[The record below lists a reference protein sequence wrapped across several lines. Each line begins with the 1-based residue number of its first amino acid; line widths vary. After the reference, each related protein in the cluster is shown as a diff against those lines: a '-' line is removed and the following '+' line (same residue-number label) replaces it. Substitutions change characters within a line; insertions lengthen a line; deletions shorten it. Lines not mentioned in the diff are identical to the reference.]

1 MTQDAKIDKIY
12 DMVFDMKTEIAKS
25 IVHQENHAKSLE
37 EHRKKFILLEDE
49 RNQRIGKKLLSN
61 GLFGI
66 VCSGL
71 GAFINHILK

>member
-1 MTQDAKIDKIY
+1 MTQDTKIILESVTELKIEVAK
-12 DMVFDMKTEIAKS
+12 AL
-25 IVHQENHAKSLE
+25 VHQENHAKILE
-37 EHRKKFILLEDE
+37 LHAGKFTLLEAE

-61 GLFGI
+61 GIFGI